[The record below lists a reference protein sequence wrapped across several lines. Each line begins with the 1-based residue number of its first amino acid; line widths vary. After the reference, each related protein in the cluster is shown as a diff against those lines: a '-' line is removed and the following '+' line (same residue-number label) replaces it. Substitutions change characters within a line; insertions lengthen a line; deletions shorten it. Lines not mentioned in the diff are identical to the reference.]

1 MVYFCART
9 SQLLL
14 GAVLFL
20 LRDGWA
26 LPVLFFF
33 PDTVT
38 PTGPTDGVPH
48 PPLYVMIPI
57 ENLFDLLLHGW
68 PLEYHPCVSRIAIG
82 STSVVSRP
90 WRWDMRTSLRQIQIL
105 DRPILPNAEGPCCT
119 QTQTSLRLEA
129 AT

>member
-1 MVYFCART
+1 MSILFLHSNLILNCSYAPLTQNIDFFASSYVFNDLMVYFCART

-14 GAVLFL
+14 GAVCVLFL

-90 WRWDMRTSLRQIQIL
+90 WR
-105 DRPILPNAEGPCCT
+105 
-119 QTQTSLRLEA
+119 
-129 AT
+129 